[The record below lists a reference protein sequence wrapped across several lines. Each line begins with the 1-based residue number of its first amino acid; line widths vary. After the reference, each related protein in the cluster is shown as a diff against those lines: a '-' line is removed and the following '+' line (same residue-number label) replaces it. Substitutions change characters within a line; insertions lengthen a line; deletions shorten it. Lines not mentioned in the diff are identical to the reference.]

1 MRPAATEKTKRAE
14 KLSPT
19 ALVNDSPPATAVFNS
34 SYNEELMIKNS
45 GKLPPETTACSRSK
59 GVAED
64 YWNREMAS
72 MLHLLR
78 ESRQK
83 EDGSVLERVTL
94 LTETSV
100 LSKSGLMRML
110 SELSDTEKSALTVT
124 LVTAFCSNRQSC
136 KEQQQR
142 IGTGSA
148 RRERPH
154 TEERLEH
161 NTHMHRKL
169 RFPAEV

>member
-1 MRPAATEKTKRAE
+1 MNMEAQRTLFFSETEAGQVSACASEITEVRPAASEKTKRTE

-34 SYNEELMIKNS
+34 SCTHEELMIKNS

-59 GVAED
+59 GVAEG

-83 EDGSVLERVTL
+83 EDGSVLEHVAL

-110 SELSDTEKSALTVT
+110 SELSDTERSSLTVT
-124 LVTAFCSNRQSC
+124 LITAF
-136 KEQQQR
+136 
-142 IGTGSA
+142 
-148 RRERPH
+148 
-154 TEERLEH
+154 
-161 NTHMHRKL
+161 
-169 RFPAEV
+169 